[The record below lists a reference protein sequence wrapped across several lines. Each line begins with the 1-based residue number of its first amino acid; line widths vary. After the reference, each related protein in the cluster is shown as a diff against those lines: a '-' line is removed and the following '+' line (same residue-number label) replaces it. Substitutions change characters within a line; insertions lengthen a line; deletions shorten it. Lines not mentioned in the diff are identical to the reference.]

1 VSNPALLEAVPGDD
15 PCGPDMR
22 WEPEVQKLAQDFDTL
37 INDADDAAVVG
48 AEVAATDQPRFEDIA
63 FAAEDL
69 CRKTKDV
76 GILAIYAEACWR
88 DRGLAD
94 FADAMDDFAAVVEQ
108 WADPDAGLHPRAD
121 PEDGHL
127 GERTAP
133 LGKMLLRLPSLA
145 ATVGWGQSEPEI
157 SVRTDAS
164 ARLRAIFQDWQAR
177 FEPAFGSELPS
188 KENAWNALRP
198 LLVAADGVDSLDEED
213 DADPDAPAAAAAPPP
228 SANAWDLVERAAEL
242 MAEQE
247 QHSPALPMLRLIAT
261 WRSRDLVEIMQS
273 MSQAGTQLEQ
283 LLQSMKQQFVN
294 QQQQ

>member
-1 VSNPALLEAVPGDD
+1 MSNPALLEAVPGDD

-22 WEPEVQKLAQDFDTL
+22 WEPEVQKLSQDFDTL
-37 INDADDAAVVG
+37 ISEQEEAAVVG
-48 AEVAATDQPRFEDIA
+48 AEVAAGDQQQAFEDIA

-94 FADAMDDFAAVVEQ
+94 FADAMDDFAAAVEQ
-108 WADPDAGLHPRAD
+108 WADPDAGVHPRAD

-127 GERTAP
+127 GERAAP
-133 LGKMLLRLPSLA
+133 LGKMLLRMPALA
-145 ATVGWGQSEPEI
+145 ATVGWGGSEPEI
-157 SVRTDAS
+157 SQRAEAS
-164 ARLRAIFQDWQAR
+164 TRLRGIFQDWQAR

-198 LLVAADGVDSLDEED
+198 LLVAAEGVDEED
-213 DADPDAPAAAAAPPP
+213 EEDADPDAPAGVAAPP
-228 SANAWDLVERAAEL
+228 STNAWDLVERAAEL
-242 MAEQE
+242 MAQQE
-247 QHSPALPMLRLIAT
+247 AHSPALPMLRLIAT

-273 MSQAGTQLEQ
+273 MSQAGTALEP
-283 LLQSMKQQFVN
+283 LLQSMKQQFLN
-294 QQQQ
+294 QPQ

>member
-1 VSNPALLEAVPGDD
+1 MSNPALLEAVPGDD

-22 WEPEVQKLAQDFDTL
+22 WEPDVQKLAQDFDTL
-37 INDADDAAVVG
+37 INEEEDAAVVG
-48 AEVAATDQPRFEDIA
+48 AEVAAMDQQRFEDIA

-76 GILAIYAEACWR
+76 GILAIYVEACWR

-94 FADAMDDFAAVVEQ
+94 FADAMEDFAAVVEQ
-108 WADPDAGLHPRAD
+108 WGDPDAGVHPRAD

-127 GERTAP
+127 GERAAP
-133 LGKMLLRLPSLA
+133 LGKMLLRMPALA
-145 ATVGWGQSEPEI
+145 ATVGWGAKEPEI
-157 SVRTDAS
+157 SERADAS

-177 FEPAFGSELPS
+177 FEPAFGTELPS
-188 KENAWNALRP
+188 KENAWSALSP
-198 LLVAADGVDSLDEED
+198 LLVASAGADLDDDED
-213 DADPDAPAAAAAPPP
+213 VDPDAPPGMPPP

-261 WRSRDLVEIMQS
+261 WRSRDLVEIMQA

-283 LLQSMKQQFVN
+283 LLQSMKQQFIN
-294 QQQQ
+294 QQQQQ